1 MKKMVNKI
9 KTTTETAQIEPAT
22 IALVGPVLMHPLNSH
37 LISKY
42 SLASLFPKSFS
53 RKIWIDSAFSA
64 IFFNIKL
71 LCPFIFAIMIL
82 SFNLKLKS
90 IIELHTYINR
100 FIFII
105 FPIIR

>member
-42 SLASLFPKSFS
+42 SLASLFPK
-53 RKIWIDSAFSA
+53 
-64 IFFNIKL
+64 
-71 LCPFIFAIMIL
+71 
-82 SFNLKLKS
+82 
-90 IIELHTYINR
+90 
-100 FIFII
+100 
-105 FPIIR
+105 